1 MSSLSKA
8 AGVVVGS
15 TALAALPALTDAA
28 FVNEFTVTG
37 GDASNTFPG
46 STVGLG
52 SPPNRAGLG
61 DTFAGDVSGVTDSNA
76 PRFDPIDFL
85 RYTGLPAGGSY
96 DFTVTRED
104 CCDDVDNLMQAAI
117 YTGQSTSGTPISL
130 DFGETDHLLG
140 IVPGSGA
147 LTLGIRMVDPG
158 IFEGYRVILNVTRPA
173 VPQPAALA
181 LLAAGLGALHVVR
194 RRKR

>member
-61 DTFAGDVSGVTDSNA
+61 DTFVGDVSGVTDPSA
-76 PRFDPIDFL
+76 LGFDPIDFL

-96 DFTVTRED
+96 DFTVFRED
-104 CCDDVDNLMQAAI
+104 CCQIEDNLMQAAI
-117 YTGQSTSGTPISL
+117 YTGQNTSGPPISL
-130 DFGETDHLLG
+130 DFGDTDHLTG

-158 IFEGYRVILNVTRPA
+158 PFEGYRVVLNVTRPA